1 MRKVTSLLIV
11 LITCLT
17 VNGQDVIERTYFPE
31 AQAKNAA
38 IAAARYAEEGYY
50 YTKFTTYV
58 SAVDSSRMFADTA
71 LFFVKRSLMLSD
83 TSLNHAPR
91 ANTGAL
97 NFLRSGKIKAY
108 AADSII
114 RGYYPMVDIR
124 SHRIFGTD
132 AAVNLSNAV
141 MDFFNASLLLSAESD
156 APLSE
161 SERYA
166 VLPFDDEIMRLE
178 ADETSYVHIANL
190 YESEIASLDD
200 LAANIQA
207 ELSVATDQKTRSH
220 LRGWLAELD
229 IEIAQSTSEL
239 QDASF
244 RIQEIRYLL
253 DQKYL
258 EDVRNVEEPE
268 HVSSF
273 ETQYTTQTAVQMN
286 EEVPDGLVYKIQLG
300 YYPENEDINNFH
312 GLFPITGETV
322 RDELARFYAGLFFS
336 YTAASA
342 GNKYVR
348 ENAIANA
355 FIVPFHNGEKISVS
369 RAIEIERSRGLK

>member
-1 MRKVTSLLIV
+1 MRKLTGLLFV
-11 LITCLT
+11 LLTCLA
-17 VNGQDVIERTYFPE
+17 VNGQDVIERSYFPG

-83 TSLNHAPR
+83 TSLLHAPR
-91 ANTGAL
+91 ASAGAV
-97 NFLRSGKIKAY
+97 NFLISGKANAIS
-108 AADSII
+108 ADSII

-132 AAVNLSNAV
+132 AGVNLSNAV
-141 MDFFNASLLLSAESD
+141 MDFFNASLLMNAEVD
-156 APLSE
+156 APGSE
-161 SERYA
+161 GERYS
-166 VLPFDDEIMRLE
+166 VLPFDDEIKRLE
-178 ADETSYVHIANL
+178 ADETSYLHIANQ
-190 YESEIASLDD
+190 YEQEIETLDNLSASINQEILQ
-200 LAANIQA
+200 I
-207 ELSVATDQKTRSH
+207 SDQKTRAK
-220 LRGWLAELD
+220 LRTWLSELEK
-229 IEIAQSTSEL
+229 EINQSTSEL

-258 EDVRNVEEPE
+258 DDVRNVEEPE

-273 ETQYTTQTAVQMN
+273 ETQYTTQTEVQMN

-348 ENAIANA
+348 QNAIANA

>member
-1 MRKVTSLLIV
+1 MRNLTSLLLV
-11 LITCLT
+11 LLT
-17 VNGQDVIERTYFPE
+17 SLALNGQDVIERTYFPG

-58 SAVDSSRMFADTA
+58 NAIDSSRMFADTA
-71 LFFVKRSLMLSD
+71 LFFVKRSMMLAD
-83 TSLNHAPR
+83 TSFLHAPKS
-91 ANTGAL
+91 NTGAIR
-97 NFLRSGKIKAY
+97 FLQSGKNNAQ
-108 AADSII
+108 ASDSII

-124 SHRIFGTD
+124 SHHIFGTD
-132 AAVNLSNAV
+132 ASIDLSNAV
-141 MDFFNASLLLSAESD
+141 MDFFNASLLLSAEAD
-156 APLSE
+156 APDSE
-161 SERYA
+161 KSRYA
-166 VLPFDDEIMRLE
+166 VLPFDDEIKRLE
-178 ADETSYVHIANL
+178 ADETSYLHIANQ
-190 YESEIASLDD
+190 YEGEIESLDNLSANISNEIAL
-200 LAANIQA
+200 
-207 ELSVATDQKTRSH
+207 ATDQKTRSK
-220 LRGWLAELD
+220 LRNWLAELEN
-229 IEIAQSTSEL
+229 EISQSTSEL
-239 QDASF
+239 QDASY
-244 RIQEIRYLL
+244 RIQEIRFLL

-258 EDVRNVEEPE
+258 DDVRNVEQPE
-268 HVSSF
+268 HMSNF
-273 ETQYTTQTAVQMN
+273 ETQSTNQTSVHMN

-336 YTAASA
+336 YAAASA

-348 ENAIANA
+348 QNAIANA